1 MPRDFAKNHATKP
14 TGPQLSRII
23 WFIIGLAC
31 GGLLVYLWISMP
43 VEITEQDKLAKPVP
57 QPLVEEQPWDFD
69 FYEIFSSTEV
79 PIDADYNDKSVIRV
93 EEGFTYILQAGS
105 FTTPEDAD
113 EMRAE
118 LLLMGLDVF
127 VREVEV
133 NGSVRHRVIV
143 GPFPD
148 QAALNQVQDKLSR
161 ARISAIPFRV
171 NQ

>member
-14 TGPQLSRII
+14 TGTKLSRII

-43 VEITEQDKLAKPVP
+43 VEITEQDNPAKPVP
-57 QPLVEEQPWDFD
+57 QALVEEQPWDFD
-69 FYEIFSSTEV
+69 FYEIFPSTEV
-79 PIDADYNDKSVIRV
+79 PIDEDYNDGSVMRV

-133 NGSVRHRVIV
+133 NDSVRHRVIV

>member
-1 MPRDFAKNHATKP
+1 MP
-14 TGPQLSRII
+14 RII

-31 GGLLVYLWISMP
+31 GGLLVYLWTTMP
-43 VEITEQDKLAKPVP
+43 VVVTEDDNLAKPVP

-69 FYEIFSSTEV
+69 FYEIFPSTEV
-79 PIDADYNDKSVIRV
+79 PIDEDYNDKSVMRV

-143 GPFPD
+143 GPLPD
-148 QAALNQVQDKLSR
+148 QATLNQVQDKLSR